1 MAKTARK
8 LVTVDMFSSRTFTL
22 MDESLKPFIFSH
34 RINTLSYRFKLESHL
49 RSDVRSA
56 LSDERNPDRA
66 KKSVKT
72 ALRNSV
78 MALRAAE
85 SDGRFVRVEFTDE
98 ERVKFFRELRDFQK
112 HVDSS
117 RGERAPLWNEVR
129 SLREKASKDFG
140 TIDSLKNNHYYSKL
154 EKDLEFIDEKIFQRF
169 FDAAMRIS
177 G

>member
-1 MAKTARK
+1 M
-8 LVTVDMFSSRTFTL
+8 
-22 MDESLKPFIFSH
+22 
-34 RINTLSYRFKLESHL
+34 

-98 ERVKFFRELRDFQK
+98 ERVKFFRELRDLQE

-117 RGERAPLWNEVR
+117 MADRAPLWNEVR
-129 SLREKASKDFG
+129 SLRKKASKDFG
-140 TIDSLKNNHYYSKL
+140 TIDSLKNNTYYGKL
-154 EKDLEFIDEKIFQRF
+154 EKDLESIDGRIFQRF
-169 FDAAMRIS
+169 SDAALRIF

>member
-34 RINTLSYRFKLESHL
+34 RINTLSYRSKLESHL
-49 RSDVRSA
+49 RSDVSSS

-98 ERVKFFRELRDFQK
+98 ERVKFFRELRDLQE

-117 RGERAPLWNEVR
+117 MVDRAPLWNEVR
-129 SLREKASKDFG
+129 SLRRGASKDFG
-140 TIDSLKNNHYYSKL
+140 TIDSLKDNPYYGKL
-154 EKDLEFIDEKIFQRF
+154 EKDLESIDRKIFQRF
-169 FDAAMRIS
+169 SDAAMRIS